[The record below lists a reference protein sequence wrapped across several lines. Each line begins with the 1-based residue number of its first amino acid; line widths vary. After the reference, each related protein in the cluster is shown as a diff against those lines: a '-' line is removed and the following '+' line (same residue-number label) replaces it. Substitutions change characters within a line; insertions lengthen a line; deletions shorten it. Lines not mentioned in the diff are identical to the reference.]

1 MAGSRPGTLSI
12 GDLEPL
18 GDASLGDAL
27 GHQPPDECPVFHS
40 DHPSMLG
47 CSLFTGEIVQFSNGV
62 DSCRGMAVPFPVD
75 TCSRCRRKGMNETN
89 HRALADVVRDLGP
102 NERTL
107 KNSPVSAT
115 HRPR

>member
-1 MAGSRPGTLSI
+1 
-12 GDLEPL
+12 
-18 GDASLGDAL
+18 
-27 GHQPPDECPVFHS
+27 
-40 DHPSMLG
+40 
-47 CSLFTGEIVQFSNGV
+47 
-62 DSCRGMAVPFPVD
+62 
-75 TCSRCRRKGMNETN
+75 MNETN